1 MPSAVRAWAH
11 VATTVQILI
20 GRVKAESTVVE
31 GTRKDDSAL
40 ESIFCTIG

>member
-11 VATTVQILI
+11 VATAVWVLV

-31 GTRKDDSAL
+31 GARRDDSAL
-40 ESIFCTIG
+40 ESIFIQ